1 MFFCHQRSAVHEV
14 HPRLPICVRT
24 TVAASWM
31 KSTVDADPIC
41 QFQAWLTDA
50 ISAGLPEPNA
60 MTLATADRTGR
71 PYARVVLLKD
81 WRAGSFVFYTHYRS
95 DKGRQLAENP
105 HAALVFAWL
114 ALERQVRIE
123 GTVTQVAPAES
134 EAYFR
139 SRPRESRIG
148 ALAPAGQIV
157 ASGAILDQRFEHLAA
172 QYADD
177 DIPLPEH
184 WSGYRS

>member
-1 MFFCHQRSAVHEV
+1 MSSSPLADLRQDYRRGVLDE
-14 HPRLPICVRT
+14 
-24 TVAASWM
+24 
-31 KSTVDADPIC
+31 STVDIDPIR

-71 PYARVVLLKD
+71 PYARVVLPKD
-81 WRAGSFVFYTHYRS
+81 CDASGFVFYTHYRS

-123 GTVTQVAPAES
+123 GTVTGGGASARFSAERQGEAPA
-134 EAYFR
+134 
-139 SRPRESRIG
+139 
-148 ALAPAGQIV
+148 
-157 ASGAILDQRFEHLAA
+157 ILVSA
-172 QYADD
+172 
-177 DIPLPEH
+177 
-184 WSGYRS
+184 